1 MNHESTANCSANGY
15 IIEVSSF
22 KLPISLSPEAF
33 AVLDKRVEEEFISNQ
48 NGFISRDSGISVD
61 NEPRWVNIVRWETL
75 LDADENIYQFTR
87 ASAPASVKEY
97 LASIGAEPVEL
108 KRYQHTGA

>member
-1 MNHESTANCSANGY
+1 MNLGRTVPPTATLLKFQVLNCRPHSA
-15 IIEVSSF
+15 
-22 KLPISLSPEAF
+22 PEAF

-61 NEPRWVNIVRWETL
+61 NEPRWVNIVKWETL

>member
-1 MNHESTANCSANGY
+1 MNLA
-15 IIEVSSF
+15 
-22 KLPISLSPEAF
+22 
-33 AVLDKRVEEEFISNQ
+33 
-48 NGFISRDSGISVD
+48 
-61 NEPRWVNIVRWETL
+61 VNIVKWETL

>member
-1 MNHESTANCSANGY
+1 MNHESMADCSANGY

-22 KLPISLSPEAF
+22 KLPASLSPEAF

-61 NEPRWVNIVRWETL
+61 NEPRWVNIVKWRRCWMQMKTSTNL
-75 LDADENIYQFTR
+75 R
-87 ASAPASVKEY
+87 ASRRRPSKNIWRVSALS
-97 LASIGAEPVEL
+97 
-108 KRYQHTGA
+108 RWN

>member
-1 MNHESTANCSANGY
+1 MNHESMADCSANGY

-22 KLPISLSPEAF
+22 KLPASLSPEAF

-61 NEPRWVNIVRWETL
+61 NEPRWVNIVKWETL

-87 ASAPASVKEY
+87 LPRRRPSKNIWRVSALS
-97 LASIGAEPVEL
+97 
-108 KRYQHTGA
+108 RWN

>member
-1 MNHESTANCSANGY
+1 MNYESKAVCSANSY
-15 IIEVSSF
+15 IIEISSF
-22 KLPISLSPEAF
+22 KLPASLSPEAF

-61 NEPRWVNIVRWETL
+61 NEPRWVNIVKWETL
-75 LDADENIYQFTR
+75 LDADENIYQFTQ

-108 KRYQHTGA
+108 QRYQHTGA